1 MSHSGLSMYAHA
13 SEPIVIVGRD
23 GEIVFANQHAEELL
37 DYPHG
42 TLAGLSVEALV
53 PESDRERHAG
63 LREQFHK
70 GPLIRPGREIFAL
83 SRGGARY
90 RSKLV

>member
-1 MSHSGLSMYAHA
+1 MSHSELSMYAHA
-13 SEPIVIVGRD
+13 SEPIVIVCRD

-83 SRGGARY
+83 SRGARDTG
-90 RSKLV
+90 RS